1 MKPIDFS
8 NDCAVPENEMDV
20 TKIHVLE
27 PGKEMWDVVHQLAN
41 NVEQEEAFYVLDVGD
56 VIRKHKEWKLKLP
69 RVQPFYGKYFF
80 FFLIFIN

>member
-8 NDCAVPENEMDV
+8 NDCTPPENEMDV

-27 PGKEMWDVVHQLAN
+27 PGKEVWDVVNQLAS
-41 NVEQEEAFYVLDVGD
+41 NVDQEEAFYVLDVGD

-69 RVQPFYGKYFF
+69 RVHPFYG
-80 FFLIFIN
+80 NGN